1 MDFGFANQKVKIL
14 LKMWRKRL
22 QIKDEKERI
31 IKDYKKS
38 KERTMN
44 RAVRL
49 LAAKPRSVKE
59 LRERLLEKEWT
70 NAAIVDEVLKKL
82 EEYKYLD
89 DGQFAKDFAASKLR
103 QKPLGKRRL
112 RQSLAQR
119 KLGKETVAEAIE
131 NVYEKMPEDEIIDRA
146 IAKRLRLKGKPE
158 TREDTKKFYDYL
170 LRQGFSYDLVS
181 AKMREIA
188 RFEEENE

>member
-1 MDFGFANQKVKIL
+1 
-14 LKMWRKRL
+14 MWRKRL
-22 QIKDEKERI
+22 EIKDEKERI
-31 IKDYKKS
+31 IKDYAKA

-70 NAAIVDEVLKKL
+70 NGAIVDEVLKKL

-89 DGQFAKDFAASKLR
+89 DHQFAESFAAAKLR

-112 RQSLAQR
+112 QQALSQK
-119 KLGKETVAEAIE
+119 KLDKETVEEAIE
-131 NVYEKMPEDEIIDRA
+131 KVYEKTPEDEIIDRA
-146 IAKRLRLKGKPE
+146 IKKRLGLKGKPAS
-158 TREDTKKFYDYL
+158 REDTKKFYDFL

-188 RFEEENE
+188 TFDENE

>member
-1 MDFGFANQKVKIL
+1 
-14 LKMWRKRL
+14 MWRKRL
-22 QIKDEKERI
+22 EIKDEKERI
-31 IKDYKKS
+31 IKDYKKA

-70 NAAIVDEVLKKL
+70 NGAIVDEVLKKL

-89 DGQFAKDFAASKLR
+89 DNQFAEGFAAAKLR

-112 RQSLAQR
+112 KQTLSQK
-119 KLGKETVAEAIE
+119 KLDKETVEQALEKIYENHLAGSGSALTNCRGNRARAAEGGA
-131 NVYEKMPEDEIIDRA
+131 
-146 IAKRLRLKGKPE
+146 L
-158 TREDTKKFYDYL
+158 
-170 LRQGFSYDLVS
+170 
-181 AKMREIA
+181 A
-188 RFEEENE
+188 RSRWALTAVGGPQLG